1 MDGMRRGSQVELG
14 HDYGTT
20 DSMTGMNT
28 RSCIRSFQKA
38 NDLEVTGKINEAT
51 YQKMLEKR

>member
-1 MDGMRRGSQVELG
+1 MGP
-14 HDYGTT
+14 
-20 DSMTGMNT
+20 NT